1 MEHRGTRFWIGSVAT
16 PAAVFAIAYLFAR
29 GMKAVETDWLGG
41 RFILVTLVACVAAVL
56 GSVVFTI
63 ASVKSGE
70 KMSGLAIAACI
81 ISLGLC
87 AKLLF

>member
-1 MEHRGTRFWIGSVAT
+1 
-16 PAAVFAIAYLFAR
+16 
-29 GMKAVETDWLGG
+29 MKAVETDWLGG

-81 ISLGLC
+81 IYLGFC